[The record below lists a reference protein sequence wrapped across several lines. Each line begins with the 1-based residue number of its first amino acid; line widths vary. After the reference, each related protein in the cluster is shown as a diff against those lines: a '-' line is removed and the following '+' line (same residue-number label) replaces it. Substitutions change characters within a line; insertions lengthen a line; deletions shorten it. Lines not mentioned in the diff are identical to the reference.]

1 MSWGRELRRGE
12 GTFLAV
18 LHLIFEFTVA
28 IKRVI
33 KPLGVVVVIV
43 KLEGGA
49 TAQVGVVSSQ
59 SIVGVA
65 VQLASHHLVADHLLI
80 TDPWKQSLCYTNG
93 KKPRYRFFYRFI
105 AYSPQLY
112 LDKQVTLETRPYENF
127 IINDSRINGG
137 CHFDS

>member
-1 MSWGRELRRGE
+1 MRRGE

-59 SIVGVA
+59 PIVGVA
-65 VQLASHHLVADHLLI
+65 VQLASHHLVADHL
-80 TDPWKQSLCYTNG
+80 G
-93 KKPRYRFFYRFI
+93 
-105 AYSPQLY
+105 
-112 LDKQVTLETRPYENF
+112 
-127 IINDSRINGG
+127 III
-137 CHFDS
+137 

>member
-1 MSWGRELRRGE
+1 MRRGE

-43 KLEGGA
+43 KLKGGA

-59 SIVGVA
+59 SIVA
-65 VQLASHHLVADHLLI
+65 VQLASHHLVADHLGI
-80 TDPWKQSLCYTNG
+80 P
-93 KKPRYRFFYRFI
+93 
-105 AYSPQLY
+105 
-112 LDKQVTLETRPYENF
+112 
-127 IINDSRINGG
+127 
-137 CHFDS
+137 FDHRSVEAIFM

>member
-59 SIVGVA
+59 SIVA
-65 VQLASHHLVADHLLI
+65 VQLASHHLVADHLV
-80 TDPWKQSLCYTNG
+80 TDPWKQSLCNTNG
-93 KKPRYRFFYRFI
+93 KSQDTDFLQIHRSLTSAVF
-105 AYSPQLY
+105 
-112 LDKQVTLETRPYENF
+112 
-127 IINDSRINGG
+127 G
-137 CHFDS
+137 